1 MELKKILLETLILY
15 EAVSNPSKTWN
26 SGHQEP
32 LILGVTFSP
41 SQTGHDDSRIMFR
54 FSKGDQFFLLTR
66 NAMEAVF
73 SVSCEIC
80 LDVFQMGMKQ
90 PM

>member
-26 SGHQEP
+26 SGHQP
-32 LILGVTFSP
+32 PLGVTFSP
-41 SQTGHDDSRIMFR
+41 SQTGHHETAEFFR